1 MRRFIVVAIVLLA
14 AAFAYPAWAEV
25 LIGIAG
31 PMTGKDAW
39 FGERM
44 QRGAEL
50 AVADIN
56 VAGGILGQQVRL
68 ILADDACDPEQA
80 VAAARKLVGD
90 GVVFVAG
97 HHCSGASIP
106 ASKVYE
112 AAGVLQISPSS
123 TNPLLTE
130 QGRANVFRTIGRTD
144 VQGVVAG
151 NYLADRWRNK
161 KIAIL
166 HDNTTYG
173 KGLADA
179 TKIQLNKRG
188 VTQTIYETYAPGKN
202 DYSAEIAALQ
212 AANIALLYVGGYHT
226 EVALMARA
234 ARDRGYSVQFV
245 SGNAMAIEELALIA
259 GPAAEG
265 ILFTFAP
272 DPRRNSE
279 AASVVAR
286 FRAENFEPDGYTLF
300 TYAAVQVWA
309 AAVSKAGTLESK
321 AVIASLHH
329 HQFDTVLGRINF
341 DKKGDLAAQNWTWY
355 VWKEGSYVPLEQG
368 APKK

>member
-1 MRRFIVVAIVLLA
+1 MCRFIVFLIALLA
-14 AAFAYPAWAEV
+14 VAFVYPASAEI
-25 LIGIAG
+25 LIGVAG

-56 VAGGILGQQVRL
+56 AKGGILGQQVRL
-68 ILADDACDPEQA
+68 LTADDFCDPKQA
-80 VAAARKLVGD
+80 VAAAKKLVDD
-90 GVVFVAG
+90 GVIFVVG

-106 ASKVYE
+106 ASKIYE
-112 AAGVLQISPSS
+112 AAGILQISPSS

-130 QGRANVFRTIGRTD
+130 QGRANVFRVIGRTD
-144 VQGVVAG
+144 FQGVVAG
-151 NYLADRWRNK
+151 KYLADLWGDR

-179 TKIQLNKRG
+179 TKEQLNKQG
-188 VTQTIYETYAPGKN
+188 VTEAIYEAYVPGKN
-202 DYSAEIAALQ
+202 DYSTEIAALQ
-212 AANIALLYVGGYHT
+212 AAKIALLYVGGYHT
-226 EVALMARA
+226 EVALMARV

-272 DPRRNSE
+272 DPRRNAE

-300 TYAAVQVWA
+300 TYAAVQAWA
-309 AAVSKAGTLESK
+309 EAVNKAATLEPK
-321 AVIASLHH
+321 AVIASLHD
-329 HQFDTVLGRINF
+329 HQFNTVLGRINF
-341 DKKGDLAAQNWTWY
+341 DEKGDLTTQSWTWY
-355 VWKEGSYVPLEQG
+355 VWKGGAYVPLEQG
-368 APKK
+368 RAQK